1 MKLSL
6 SLKEI
11 AKIEADMTLQF
22 VWWPRLQFWFVRDE
36 KPLGFLY
43 VWRLHIGPLE
53 VRRLAAPYT
62 PHALKKARRGQ

>member
-1 MKLSL
+1 MK
-6 SLKEI
+6 
-11 AKIEADMTLQF
+11 KIEADMTLQF

-53 VRRLAAPYT
+53 VRRLNPG
-62 PHALKKARRGQ
+62 KQRGAR